1 MKVQRKD
8 IIKNLED
15 ANIDFINNL
24 EKAKQI
30 LINKNI
36 EYNQHIEH
44 NKESIK
50 TIEQNQENY
59 LNGFVQGADDICKKL
74 RLKIEKCQSED
85 RKSIDIPYSSPD
97 YINQAY
103 MQPSVFVD
111 PMGSS
116 QTIYERIPVFKNNR
130 NTSDYTFDQ
139 DQMEFREDLIAK
151 QSEIMN
157 KNDYGTYN
165 LYKNR

>member
-36 EYNQHIEH
+36 EYNQQVEH

-50 TIEQNQENY
+50 TIERNQENY
-59 LNGFVQGADDICKKL
+59 LNGFAKGADDICKKL
-74 RLKIEKCQSED
+74 RLKIEKCQNED
-85 RKSIDIPYSSPD
+85 RESIDIPYLH
-97 YINQAY
+97 
-103 MQPSVFVD
+103 
-111 PMGSS
+111 
-116 QTIYERIPVFKNNR
+116 
-130 NTSDYTFDQ
+130 
-139 DQMEFREDLIAK
+139 EFIEEIETEVCNLIK
-151 QSEIMN
+151 
-157 KNDYGTYN
+157 
-165 LYKNR
+165 